1 MFFESGEDYYQTPG
15 ASPSLANIIYY
26 NIRYYMQVFIMIFND
41 AMQQMQY
48 TFKCTVKYLAI
59 CLLVKCHLIMYLPNT

>member
-1 MFFESGEDYYQTPG
+1 
-15 ASPSLANIIYY
+15 
-26 NIRYYMQVFIMIFND
+26 MQVFIMIFND

-48 TFKCTVKYLAI
+48 TFKCTVKCFAI